1 VNGYVT
7 PESFDRTEFLTERWD
22 YKAGQHVTILG
33 PTGCGK
39 TVLSYQ
45 LLESACGPQLPAVS
59 LVMKPK
65 DPEVS
70 RWNKALGLRTV
81 RTWPPMPSIWRP
93 RKPPGWCLWPRHT
106 FDPDKDDPVLYR
118 EFRKA
123 ILDSYKRGNRILFGD
138 EVAGL
143 AGELGLATELKT
155 LWSRGRAMG
164 TGLWAASQRPTHI
177 PLLAYSS
184 AEHLFLFRDPD
195 KRTRERFKEIG
206 GVDPDIVG
214 QAVYGLSQFE
224 CLYIRRRGGAMC
236 IVRP

>member
-1 VNGYVT
+1 MTGPVKL
-7 PESFDRTEFLTERWD
+7 ERAEFLTQYWTYR
-22 YKAGQHVTILG
+22 AGEHVTILG

-45 LLESACGPQLPAVS
+45 LLAEACSEKLPAVS
-59 LVMKPK
+59 LVMKPR
-65 DPEVS
+65 DAEVK
-70 RWNKALGLRTV
+70 RWNKTLGLRTV
-81 RTWPPMPSIWRP
+81 RHWPPMPSIWQP
-93 RKPPGWCLWPRHT
+93 RKPPGWCLWPKHS
-106 FDPDKDDPVLYR
+106 FDPDKDDEMLYR

-123 ILDSYKRGNRILFGD
+123 ILDSYKKGNRILFGD

-143 AGELGLATELKT
+143 VEALALERELKT
-155 LWSRGRAMG
+155 IWQRGRAMG

-195 KRTRERFKEIG
+195 KRTRDRFKEIG

-214 QAVYGLSQFE
+214 SAVYALTPYE
-224 CLYIRRRGGAMC
+224 CLYIKRRGGEMC
-236 IVRP
+236 IIGA